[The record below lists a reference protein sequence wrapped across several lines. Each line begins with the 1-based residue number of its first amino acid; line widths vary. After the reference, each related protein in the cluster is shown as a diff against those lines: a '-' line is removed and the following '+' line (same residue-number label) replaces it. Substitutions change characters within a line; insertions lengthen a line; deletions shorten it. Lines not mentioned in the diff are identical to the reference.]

1 MINKGRACH
10 HLGCEI
16 FCNLKSCKP
25 APPLSPGKGEEK
37 TCPFWAAPGNSAN
50 VGGRSCASSQIGGH
64 RFETYLVC
72 ACSQQAAWSKFQDGN
87 LVGWQA
93 AGPTAGRPDWP
104 DNGPSVRP
112 APLLSSCSRLRTFIW
127 TCFYLY
133 EPGHNFLFLSM
144 FSVCFLFRI
153 RVTSSLNIIL
163 FP

>member
-127 TCFYLY
+127 TCFYRS
-133 EPGHNFLFLSM
+133 LF
-144 FSVCFLFRI
+144 VCFNVQCLLL
-153 RVTSSLNIIL
+153 VQD
-163 FP
+163 